1 MKNLNDMHTGKRARV
16 VSLGGGAGA
25 EQKLTDMGLIP
36 GERISVINNTGI
48 GPLTLSVKGSKLAIG
63 HALAKKI
70 IVKEI

>member
-1 MKNLNDMHTGKRARV
+1 MNDIKTGKLARV
-16 VSLGGGAGA
+16 VSIDGGAGA
-25 EQKLTDMGLIP
+25 QQKLTDMGLIP
-36 GERISVINNTGI
+36 GERITVIHNSGI